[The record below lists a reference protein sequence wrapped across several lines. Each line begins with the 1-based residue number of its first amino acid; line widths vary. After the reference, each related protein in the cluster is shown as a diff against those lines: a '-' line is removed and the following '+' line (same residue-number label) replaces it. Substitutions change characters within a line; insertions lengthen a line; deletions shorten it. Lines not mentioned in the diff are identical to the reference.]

1 MPSLSDRLKSLG
13 VQVGAQ
19 GLPPARSSQ
28 HTRIDQVVQGR
39 VHSTQNGD
47 TYIAE
52 KLYPAEYSYGSSSLM
67 ASGHLGALL
76 QYASF
81 VGKDEVEQAGC
92 NPNSLAYLDIET
104 TGLMGG
110 TGTYAFLV
118 GVGRF
123 EGDVFHLAQFFMR
136 DPSEETAHLLA
147 LEEFLGPCEILV
159 TYNGKSFDAPLLN
172 TRFLAQGWK
181 TPLAELTHLDL
192 LPLARKFWRE
202 RLPSRTLGNI
212 EAFILGAQRSQED
225 VPGWMIPQLYFD
237 YLRSGDA
244 SPLQSVFYHNEM
256 DVLAMAALLNHISK
270 MLEEPP
276 PGSGPSVL
284 DLVGVG
290 RFYEDLGRIEDAVQV
305 YQTCLSSG
313 LPEELYW
320 ETVRRLSFIKKRQ
333 GDYPSAQVLWE
344 QAAGQGHLYAH
355 VELAKWYEHRL
366 GDYTEAI
373 RWTRQA
379 LELIS
384 LPSTPRYLRLEWKA
398 GLEHRLARLEKK
410 SRPRRKE

>member
-19 GLPPARSSQ
+19 GLPLPRSSQ
-28 HTRIDQVVQGR
+28 HTSIDQIVQGS
-39 VHSTQNGD
+39 VHSTQDGE
-47 TYIAE
+47 TFIAE
-52 KLYPAEYSYGSSSLM
+52 KFYPVEYTYGSSCLS
-67 ASGHLGALL
+67 ASGRLGTLL
-76 QYASF
+76 QWAKPSE
-81 VGKDEVEQAGC
+81 KSETEQPGC
-92 NPNSLAYLDIET
+92 DPNSLAFLDIET

-147 LEEFLGPCEILV
+147 LEEYLGPCQVLV

-172 TRFLAQGWK
+172 TRYLTQGWK

-202 RLPSRTLGNI
+202 RLPSRTLGNV
-212 EAFILGAQRSQED
+212 ETFILGARRTQED
-225 VPGWMIPQLYFD
+225 VPGWMIPQMYFD

-244 SPLQSVFYHNEM
+244 APLQSVFYHNEM

-276 PGSGPSVL
+276 VGAGPAAL
-284 DLVGVG
+284 DLVGMG
-290 RFYEDLGRIEDAVQV
+290 RFYEDLGKIEDAVQT
-305 YQTCLSSG
+305 YQSCLLAS
-313 LPEELYW
+313 LPEKLHW
-320 ETVRRLSFIKKRQ
+320 ETVQRLSFIKKRQ
-333 GDYPSAQVLWE
+333 GDDQGAIALWE
-344 QAAGQGHLYAH
+344 QAASQGQLYAH
-355 VELAKWYEHRL
+355 VELAKFYEHHRR
-366 GDYTEAI
+366 DYTEAI

-379 LELIS
+379 LEIVTR
-384 LPSTPRYLRLEWKA
+384 PGIPRYMSLEWKA
-398 GLEHRLARLEKK
+398 DLEHRLARLLKK
-410 SRPRRKE
+410 SNSKPKE